1 MQLTHREDQR
11 EYRITPSRLENEMTI
26 QELDRIS
33 TMNIT
38 PATVEAI
45 MLKARAERAEGVRIL
60 LIELSAQLRRL
71 AAKLRPNRQRLPQ
84 AGVWAR

>member
-1 MQLTHREDQR
+1 
-11 EYRITPSRLENEMTI
+11 MTI

-33 TMNIT
+33 TVNIT

-60 LIELSAQLRRL
+60 LIELGAQLRRL
-71 AAKLRPNRQRLPQ
+71 TAKLRPSHQRLPQ
-84 AGVWAR
+84 SGAWAR